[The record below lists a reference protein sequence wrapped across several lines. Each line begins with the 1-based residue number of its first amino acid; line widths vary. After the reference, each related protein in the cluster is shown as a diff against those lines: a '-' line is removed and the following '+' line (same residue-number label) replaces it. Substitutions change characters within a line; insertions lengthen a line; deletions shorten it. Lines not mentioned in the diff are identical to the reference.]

1 MATRARV
8 GDADYARL
16 LALRVELRRFHQWS
30 AKQARQMGLTPQQH
44 QVLLAVRGHPEETG
58 PTISDISGYLLIRH
72 NTAVEL
78 VDRTADLGLVERVGD
93 GADQRVVRLRLTV
106 EGRRR
111 LAALAE
117 THIEELARLTP
128 LVEHL
133 AGDGPT
139 AAADQQQS

>member
-8 GDADYARL
+8 DDAEYARL
-16 LALRVELRRFHQWS
+16 LARRAELRRFQQWS
-30 AKQARQMGLTPQQH
+30 AKQARQLGMTPQQH
-44 QVLLAVRGHPEETG
+44 QVLLAVRGHHERSG
-58 PTISDISGYLLIRH
+58 PTISDVAKYLLVRH

-78 VDRTADLGLVERVGD
+78 VDRTADLGLVERVSD
-93 GADQRVVRLRLTV
+93 GSDQRVVRLRLTV

-117 THIEELARLTP
+117 AHIEELARLTP

-133 AGDGPT
+133 TGEIGT
-139 AAADQQQS
+139 AAAD